1 MSAKREEERT
11 TEVGSSTKKSEM
23 ESPKFSRNS
32 LPQSALTCPGPSL
45 VEQIHEESPAR
56 RPWTLEGSP
65 MFRFPS
71 SASPMIRMGLPSP
84 EEAFRSADYMNRN
97 LPDELLSRIPTAD
110 PQHMFVD
117 AHGDLVTSG
126 SASHTLETEDGL
138 GFLPSAA
145 GSIDAGER
153 VSSKGQNSESSIE
166 DVFPGSSK
174 MPLRGFNSNALRSL
188 YAKDE
193 VVEEWRKDEA
203 SLTAR
208 VVKGAERK
216 RLSTAPTVSFDHEM
230 DGEQIGKGR
239 KSRGLVGKK
248 VDQGTKRSAQET
260 GLVTEQGVKKNGK
273 GKESKLG
280 AGLKDEKLNADTET
294 PRRPEYSEE
303 ELKRIRRVKNRAS
316 VEKCRTKQRKRMEA
330 LEVEMHCLRQENRN
344 LEAVTKCILGT
355 SESMCAEIYAATGQR
370 HELNLNF

>member
-1 MSAKREEERT
+1 MSAKRGEEQT
-11 TEVGSSTKKSEM
+11 TEAGSSTRKKKM
-23 ESPKFSRNS
+23 ETPEFSRNS
-32 LPQSALTCPGPSL
+32 LPRSALTCPGPSL
-45 VEQIHEESPAR
+45 VEQMHEESPAR

-71 SASPMIRMGLPSP
+71 SASPMIRFGLPSP
-84 EEAFRSADYMNRN
+84 DEAADYMNRN

-145 GSIDAGER
+145 GSIDAGEA
-153 VSSKGQNSESSIE
+153 VSSKGQKSESSIGAG
-166 DVFPGSSK
+166 FPGSSK
-174 MPLRGFNSNALRSL
+174 MPCRGFNSNALRSL

-193 VVEEWRKDEA
+193 VVEEWRKEET

-230 DGEQIGKGR
+230 DGEHIGEGK
-239 KSRGLVGKK
+239 KSRALVGKK
-248 VDQGTKRSAQET
+248 FDQGTKRTAQEA
-260 GLVTEQGVKKNGK
+260 GVVIEQGPKKRGK
-273 GKESKLG
+273 GKESKRG
-280 AGLKDEKLNADTET
+280 ARVKDEKPNADTET
-294 PRRPEYSEE
+294 LRRPEYSEE

-330 LEVEMHCLRQENRN
+330 LEIEMHCLRQENRN
-344 LEAVTKCILGT
+344 LEAVTKCVIGT

-370 HELNLNF
+370 HELNLNFF